1 SRIVYASADF
11 RIEDTI
17 PDDDMV
23 ITISRLGYI
32 KRTPLSEYRCQTRGG
47 KGMKGS
53 DVRSED
59 FLEHVFVASMHNY
72 MLFFTEKGRC
82 YWMRVFDIPEGTRQ
96 SKGRAIQNVINIAS
110 DDKVMAYINVKD
122 LKNEEYINNNYI
134 VLCTKQGIIKK
145 TSLEAYSRP
154 RQNGINAVTIREG
167 DQLLEA
173 KLTSGSAVIMM
184 ATREGKAIRFPEDKV
199 RAMGRVSSGVRGVSL
214 GSENDE
220 VVGMICIEDPETD
233 ILVVSEKGFGKR
245 SKFEDYRETNRGGKG
260 VKTLQIT
267 DKTGPLIAIKDV
279 TDANDL
285 MIINKSGIILRTA
298 VKDLRVVGRAT
309 QGVKLIDLRGKD
321 AIASVTRVEMEPED
335 ENMAEAEGE
344 NARAPEA
351 GIEPTV
357 PEATEN
363 NNE

>member
-1 SRIVYASADF
+1 
-11 RIEDTI
+11 
-17 PDDDMV
+17 M
-23 ITISRLGYI
+23 
-32 KRTPLSEYRCQTRGG
+32 
-47 KGMKGS
+47 
-53 DVRSED
+53 
-59 FLEHVFVASMHNY
+59 
-72 MLFFTEKGRC
+72 
-82 YWMRVFDIPEGTRQ
+82 
-96 SKGRAIQNVINIAS
+96 
-110 DDKVMAYINVKD
+110 
-122 LKNEEYINNNYI
+122 
-134 VLCTKQGIIKK
+134 
-145 TSLEAYSRP
+145 EAYSRP

-184 ATREGKAIRFPEDKV
+184 ATREGKAIRFPENKV

-321 AIASVTRVEMEPED
+321 AIASVTRVVMEPED
-335 ENMAEAEGE
+335 EAGMTDVEGGE
-344 NARAPEA
+344 GMAPETVA
-351 GIEPTV
+351 DPTV
-357 PEATEN
+357 QQPVAEETEN
-363 NNE
+363 TNE